1 MGTKK
6 VLVNPEPI
14 SDESEKTAEAE
25 EFEVLLQQEYDNTQ
39 RFLKENKNNPEKESK
54 DNPGKESKD
63 NPGKEKEGWIQC
75 LMKKH
80 PKLREKV
87 ASNLR
92 SILPT
97 LPSGSTERTEDFLH
111 EMGMTDTEQ
120 PSEPEKQKTEPK
132 KNH

>member
-25 EFEVLLQQEYDNTQ
+25 AEAEDTLLQQEYDNVQ
-39 RFLKENKNNPEKESK
+39 RFLKESK
-54 DNPGKESKD
+54 DNPGR
-63 NPGKEKEGWIQC
+63 EKEGWIQC
-75 LMKKH
+75 IMKKK
-80 PKLREKV
+80 PKLREMV

-92 SILPT
+92 SILPK
-97 LPSGSTERTEDFLH
+97 LPSGSTERTEDFLR
-111 EMGMTDTEQ
+111 EMKMTDTEQ
-120 PSEPEKQKTEPK
+120 PSELEKQKTESK